1 MRSVPE
7 KAKNKAAAAELM
19 LSQKLSLRAVFA
31 GRSAVALLMSG
42 SVRNDNISVTKS
54 QPEPMCRRKELQVTF
69 WL

>member
-1 MRSVPE
+1 
-7 KAKNKAAAAELM
+7 M

-31 GRSAVALLMSG
+31 GRNGVALLMSG
-42 SVRNDNISVTKS
+42 SVRNDNVSVTKS